1 MKIALIGYG
10 KMGRMIEEIAR
21 RRGHEIVCIIDEGE
35 QDKFS
40 SHAFASADAAIEF
53 TVPKASVAN
62 ILASFAAGV
71 PVACGTTGWLG
82 ELPAVQALCAEGKGT
97 LLQSTNFSIGVNIF
111 RALSRRLT
119 AIMNRFPQYSPEL
132 TEVHHVHK
140 LDHPSGTAIT
150 IAEELIAAS
159 DKVNSWQEPC
169 GGERHADAGVCEERV
184 AADVLPVW
192 HERRGEVPGIH
203 TVTWRSEVDEISI
216 THSAYSRR
224 GFAESAVV
232 AAEWLAGKPAGFYTI
247 NDVFE
252 L

>member
-1 MKIALIGYG
+1 
-10 KMGRMIEEIAR
+10 MGRMIEEIAR
-21 RRGHEIVCIIDEGE
+21 KRGHEIVCVVDINEE
-35 QDKFS
+35 EKFAS
-40 SHAFASADAAIEF
+40 RAFASADVAIEF
-53 TVPKASVAN
+53 TIPAAAPAN

-71 PVACGTTGWLG
+71 PVVCGTTGWLA
-82 ELPAVQALCAEGKGT
+82 ELPAMKALCREGKGA

-111 RALSRRLT
+111 RALSRKLT
-119 AIMNRFPQYSPEL
+119 AVMNRFPQYSPEL

-150 IAEELIAAS
+150 LAEELIAAS
-159 DKVNSWQEPC
+159 DTLNAWAEPC
-169 GGERHADAGVCEERV
+169 GGEKPADGEVCAERV
-184 AADVLPVW
+184 AAGTLPVW

-203 TVTWRSEVDEISI
+203 TVTWRSDVDEISI

-224 GFAESAVV
+224 GFAEGAVV

-247 NDVFE
+247 NDVFD